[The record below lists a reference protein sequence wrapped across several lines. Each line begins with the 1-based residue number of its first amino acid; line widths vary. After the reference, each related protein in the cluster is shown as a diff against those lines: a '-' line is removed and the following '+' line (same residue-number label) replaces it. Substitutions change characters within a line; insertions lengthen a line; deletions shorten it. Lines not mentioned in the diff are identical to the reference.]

1 MAARGISACLAL
13 LLTVASSGRA
23 QGGPPLGSF
32 AAQTISVLP
41 VQFLHAD
48 STSPVQAAR
57 WASVRRELDDSIG
70 TTLAELWL
78 GKKWAY
84 AADLER
90 MAKRNAGYV
99 SDPSTLGAG
108 GLRARVL
115 KPGEPA
121 PSIVINNLRSL
132 IALGDSRYAL
142 VPVEL
147 GFSGSGADARVVL
160 RLVVVDGRVG
170 QVVWYT
176 DLAAPGNGKFGSAEI
191 GDLAQRVADLVIAR

>member
-1 MAARGISACLAL
+1 MVPAVGAISAAWG
-13 LLTVASSGRA
+13 VAAAAAGA
-23 QGGPPLGSF
+23 QDAAPLSPF

-48 STSPVQAAR
+48 STSPVQPAR
-57 WASVRRELDDSIG
+57 WATVRKELDDSIG
-70 TTLAELWL
+70 VTLAERGL

-90 MAKRNAGYV
+90 MARRNAGYV

-108 GLRARVL
+108 GLRNRAL
-115 KPGEPA
+115 KIGEPA
-121 PSIVINNLRSL
+121 PPIVISNLRSL

-147 GFSGSGADARVVL
+147 GFGGAGADARVVL
-160 RLVVVDGRVG
+160 RLVVLDGRVG